1 MEQDPPL
8 SARVNLRLS
17 LADRRTWRNG
27 TRHLKKN
34 DKKLARAIDKVGP
47 FKFELEDGY
56 YESLVGAIIFQQ
68 LAGKAAQA
76 ILNRFKQLYNG
87 KVPSPEEYLKTNESK
102 LRSAGLSPQKVSYIR
117 DLCQRIEKGELD
129 LKGLIDLPDD
139 EVVGEL
145 DAVRGIGRWTA
156 EMFLIFVLGR
166 TDVLPV
172 DDLGLRKAAKR
183 VYGLRKLPSKTR
195 FEMLA
200 ENWHPY
206 CSIATLYLWRT
217 REEPSDPVKW

>member
-1 MEQDPPL
+1 M
-8 SARVNLRLS
+8 S
-17 LADRRTWRNG
+17 LADKRIWRNG
-27 TRHLKKN
+27 TRHLRKN
-34 DKKLARAIDKVGP
+34 DKTLARAIDKVGP

-56 YESLVGAIIFQQ
+56 YKSLVGAIIFQQ

-87 KVPSPEEYLKTNESK
+87 KVPSPEEYLRTDESK
-102 LRSAGLSPQKVSYIR
+102 LRSAGLSPQKISYIR

-129 LKGLIDLPDD
+129 LKGLRDLPDD
-139 EVVGEL
+139 EVVSRL
-145 DAVRGIGRWTA
+145 DAVRGVGRWTA

-183 VYGLRKLPSKTR
+183 VYGLRKLPSRER
-195 FEMLA
+195 FETLA
-200 ENWHPY
+200 SNWHPY
-206 CSIATLYLWRT
+206 CSIATLFLWRT
-217 REEPSDPVKW
+217 REEPGDPVKW

>member
-1 MEQDPPL
+1 M
-8 SARVNLRLS
+8 NLRLS
-17 LADRRTWRNG
+17 LADKKIWRNG

-34 DKKLARAIDKVGP
+34 DKTLAKAIDKVGP

-56 YESLVGAIIFQQ
+56 YGSLVGAIIFQQ

-87 KVPSPEEYLKTNESK
+87 NIPSPEEYLRTDESK
-102 LRSAGLSPQKVSYIR
+102 LRSAGLSPQKASYIR
-117 DLCQRIEKGELD
+117 DLCQRLAQGELD
-129 LKGLIDLPDD
+129 LKGLRNLPDD
-139 EVVGEL
+139 EVVREL
-145 DAVRGIGRWTA
+145 DAVKGIGRWTA

-183 VYGLRKLPSKTR
+183 VYGLRKLPSKAR

-200 ENWHPY
+200 KNWHPF

-217 REEPSDPVKW
+217 REEPGDPVKW

>member
-1 MEQDPPL
+1 M
-8 SARVNLRLS
+8 S
-17 LADRRTWRNG
+17 LADKRIWRNG
-27 TRHLKKN
+27 TRHLRKN

-87 KVPSPEEYLKTNESK
+87 NIPSPEEYLRTDEGK
-102 LRSAGLSPQKVSYIR
+102 LRSAGLSPQKMSYIR
-117 DLCQRIEKGELD
+117 DLCQRLGRGELD
-129 LKGLIDLPDD
+129 LKGLRNLQDD
-139 EVVGEL
+139 EVVSRL
-145 DAVRGIGRWTA
+145 DEVKGIGRWTA

-166 TDVLPV
+166 TDVLPM

-183 VYGLRKLPSKTR
+183 VYGLRKLPSKER
-195 FEMLA
+195 FETLA
-200 ENWHPY
+200 TSWHPY